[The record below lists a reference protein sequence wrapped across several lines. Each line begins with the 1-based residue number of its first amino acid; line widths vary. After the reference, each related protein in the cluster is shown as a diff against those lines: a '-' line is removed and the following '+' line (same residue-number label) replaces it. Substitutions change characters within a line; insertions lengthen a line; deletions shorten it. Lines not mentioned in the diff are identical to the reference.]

1 MLCRALLIG
10 RNAWFWSYLGT
21 PLPHTLH
28 ASPSRRPGLTVR
40 LYDLQGCPSVTG
52 QVVDSL
58 NKLCGRLT
66 HLNLSQCKHI
76 ERPAL
81 RQVFEHGHLLSL
93 NLSFVDEMCDD
104 VFSDPPNVFT
114 VGEEMHQRAE
124 LAAAG
129 GRHPAATGT
138 GTGMAM
144 AGGAQTSHCDRT
156 CPLPDKHAEPFAT
169 STVPAPSTPSYS
181 HSYTRQRCSPLRV
194 LSLAKSSLT
203 DAAIPQMSFL
213 TSLSEVHLQWCSG
226 VTDTGV
232 AALVAACPQLSCI
245 DLKSCAITNRA
256 VEVIAKNVRD
266 LRGLDVSWCAAITDA
281 GIQVMMINDY
291 TLHLLGPHRNLD
303 WGLDR
308 DQGGGNGLT
317 HPPPCLSFSS

>member
-1 MLCRALLIG
+1 M
-10 RNAWFWSYLGT
+10 
-21 PLPHTLH
+21 
-28 ASPSRRPGLTVR
+28 
-40 LYDLQGCPSVTG
+40 
-52 QVVDSL
+52 DSL

-66 HLNLSQCKHI
+66 HLNLSQCKHV

-104 VFSDPPNVFT
+104 VFSDPPDVFT
-114 VGEEMHQRAE
+114 VGEEMHHQRAE
-124 LAAAG
+124 VAAAG
-129 GRHPAATGT
+129 GHPPAAAGT
-138 GTGMAM
+138 GMAMAMAM

-156 CPLPDKHAEPFAT
+156 CPLPDKHAEPFAA
-169 STVPAPSTPSYS
+169 STVPAPSTPSPS
-181 HSYTRQRCSPLRV
+181 HSHSHSYGYTRQRCSPLRV

-281 GIQVMMINDY
+281 GIQVTPLVLAPI
-291 TLHLLGPHRNLD
+291 
-303 WGLDR
+303 
-308 DQGGGNGLT
+308 
-317 HPPPCLSFSS
+317 